1 MVCTTTHYY
10 ALLRTTMH
18 SLCTHYAPTV
28 QESQMHAADIAGI
41 LDERENIIGGRDA
54 MSGAEFQP

>member
-1 MVCTTTHYY
+1 MHYY
-10 ALLRTTMH
+10 ALTTH
-18 SLCTHYAPTV
+18 LLCTYYGYTYFVQV